1 MNFLNIKTDEEVKQL
16 AQLTSEIWH
25 EYWPVILSDE
35 QIDYM
40 IDKFQSYA
48 AIKEQLENE
57 RYIYNI
63 LEDNGNIIGYFG
75 VSIKDDYLFLSKLYI
90 KKDFRGL
97 GCGKGAFNKIKQ
109 IALQHNKKSIQLTV
123 NKNNTNTIKAYEK
136 WGFHT
141 IDSVVTDI
149 GKGFV
154 MDDYIMEFKL

>member
-40 IDKFQSYA
+40 VDKFQSYA

-63 LEDNGNIIGYFG
+63 FE
-75 VSIKDDYLFLSKLYI
+75 
-90 KKDFRGL
+90 
-97 GCGKGAFNKIKQ
+97 
-109 IALQHNKKSIQLTV
+109 
-123 NKNNTNTIKAYEK
+123 
-136 WGFHT
+136 
-141 IDSVVTDI
+141 
-149 GKGFV
+149 
-154 MDDYIMEFKL
+154 